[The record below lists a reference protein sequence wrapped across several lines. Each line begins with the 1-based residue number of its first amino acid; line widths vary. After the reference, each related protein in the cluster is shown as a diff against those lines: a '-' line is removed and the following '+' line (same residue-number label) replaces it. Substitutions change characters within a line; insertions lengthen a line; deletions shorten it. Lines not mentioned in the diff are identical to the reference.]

1 MKLLAAG
8 LFGLIL
14 ASYSVAQSHT
24 IAVIV
29 NPKNPVT
36 NLTLG
41 DLRKIFTGVERT
53 WHGGLPVKIT
63 VRGPDTLE
71 RFVLLRI
78 LGMSEAEY
86 RQYWTAKVFRGEA
99 DGEPVVLPSFGMTK
113 EAVGLFPGGIA
124 LVDVQDLKPGMN
136 IKVIKVEGHMPG
148 EPGYPNL

>member
-1 MKLLAAG
+1 
-8 LFGLIL
+8 
-14 ASYSVAQSHT
+14 
-24 IAVIV
+24 
-29 NPKNPVT
+29 
-36 NLTLG
+36 
-41 DLRKIFTGVERT
+41 
-53 WHGGLPVKIT
+53 
-63 VRGPDTLE
+63 
-71 RFVLLRI
+71 
-78 LGMSEAEY
+78 MSEAEY